1 MKNINLYIDNFINIV
16 MVKRD
21 LYLNRISSLIDKD
34 IIKVIVGVRRCGKSY
49 MFNLIIEEL
58 LKRGI
63 NKENIVLINFESAKY
78 RNVSNPREL
87 DLLVSDLTK
96 DIDGKIYMFFDE
108 IQNVDGWERSINSFR
123 IDYECDIY
131 LTGSNSKLLSGEL
144 ATHLAGRYIEIKMY
158 PFSFKEYLDYK
169 EILPDKKAFTDY
181 LTYGGFPF
189 LLSLENEIDK
199 IEYLNDIFNSIF
211 LKDIIERYNIRDVSL
226 LTRIVDFIL
235 DNTGKIVS
243 SKSISDYLR
252 TKEKIKVSPKTIYN
266 YLDYLSNAC
275 LLYKVQREDLEGKKI
290 LSINEKYYCV
300 DQGFNQV
307 RIGRNQLNNSRIME
321 NIVCFELLRRGY
333 EVTIGCIGK
342 YEIDFVC
349 RKMGE
354 KIYVQLTWE
363 LSHEDVI
370 EREFR
375 PLLLV
380 KDNYPKYVI
389 STDEFNM
396 SKDGIKH
403 INILDFLLGDEI

>member
-1 MKNINLYIDNFINIV
+1 

-49 MFNLIIEEL
+49 MFNLIINEL
-58 LKRGI
+58 IGRGI
-63 NKENIVLINFESAKY
+63 DKDNIILINFESAKY

-87 DLLVSDLTK
+87 DLLVRDLTK
-96 DIDGKIYMFFDE
+96 DIEGKIYLFFDE
-108 IQNVDGWERSINSFR
+108 IQNVDEWEKSINSFR
-123 IDYECDIY
+123 VDYDCDIY

-144 ATHLAGRYIEIKMY
+144 ATHLAGRYMEIKMY

-169 EILPDKKAFTDY
+169 KISPNKKAFTDY

-189 LLSLENEIDK
+189 LLSLESEIDK
-199 IEYLNDIFNSIF
+199 TEYLNDIFNSIF
-211 LKDIIERYNIRDVSL
+211 LKDIIERFSIRDTSL

-235 DNTGKIVS
+235 DSTGKIVS

-252 TKEKIKVSPKTIYN
+252 TKEKIKVSPKTVYN
-266 YLDYLSNAC
+266 YLDYLTNAC
-275 LLYKVQREDLEGKKI
+275 LLYKVQREDIEGKKI

-321 NIVCFELLRRGY
+321 NIVYFELLRRGY
-333 EVTIGCIGK
+333 EITIGCVGD

-349 RKMGE
+349 KKMGE
-354 KIYVQLTWE
+354 KIYVQVTRELT
-363 LSHEDVI
+363 SEDTI

-375 PLLLV
+375 PLLMV

-389 STDEFNM
+389 STDEFDM
-396 SKDGIKH
+396 SHDGIKH
-403 INILDFLLGDEI
+403 MNILDFLLDDKI

>member
-1 MKNINLYIDNFINIV
+1 

-34 IIKVIVGVRRCGKSY
+34 IIKVIIGVRRCGKSY
-49 MFNLIIEEL
+49 MFNLIIDEL

-63 NKENIVLINFESAKY
+63 NEENILLINFESAKY

-96 DIDGKIYMFFDE
+96 GIDGKIYMFFDE
-108 IQNVDGWERSINSFR
+108 IQNVDGWEKSINSFR
-123 IDYECDIY
+123 VDYDCDIY

-144 ATHLAGRYIEIKMY
+144 ATHLTGRYMEIKMY

-169 EILPDKKAFTDY
+169 KISPDKNAFTEY

-211 LKDIIERYNIRDVSL
+211 LKDIIGRYNIRDASL

-235 DNTGKIVS
+235 DNAGKIVS
-243 SKSISDYLR
+243 SKSISDYLQ

-266 YLDYLSNAC
+266 YLDYLTSAC
-275 LLYKVQREDLEGKKI
+275 LLYKVQREDLKGKKI

-307 RIGRNQLNNSRIME
+307 RIGRNQANNSRIME
-321 NIVCFELLRRGY
+321 SIVYFELLRRGY
-333 EVTIGCIGK
+333 EITIGCIK
-342 YEIDFVC
+342 DYEIDFVC
-349 RKMGE
+349 KKMGE
-354 KIYVQLTWE
+354 KIYVQVTRE
-363 LSHEDVI
+363 LSHEDTI

-389 STDEFNM
+389 STDEFDM
-396 SKDGIKH
+396 SQDGIKH
-403 INILDFLLGDEI
+403 MNILDFLLYDEI

>member
-1 MKNINLYIDNFINIV
+1 

-21 LYLNRISSLIDKD
+21 LYLDRISSLIDKD
-34 IIKVIVGVRRCGKSY
+34 IIKIIVGVRRCGKSY

-58 LKRGI
+58 LERGI
-63 NKENIVLINFESAKY
+63 SKDNILLINFESAKY

-87 DLLVSDLTK
+87 DLLVEDLTK
-96 DIDGKIYMFFDE
+96 DINGKIYMFFDE
-108 IQNVDGWERSINSFR
+108 IQNVDEWEKSINSFR
-123 IDYECDIY
+123 VDYDCDIY

-144 ATHLAGRYIEIKMY
+144 ATHLAGRYMEIKMY

-169 EILPDKKAFTDY
+169 KTSPNKKAFTDY
-181 LTYGGFPF
+181 LIYGGFPF
-189 LLSLENEIDK
+189 LLSLESEIDK
-199 IEYLNDIFNSIF
+199 TEYLNDIFNSIF
-211 LKDIIERYNIRDVSL
+211 LKDVIERYIIRDAGL

-252 TKEKIKVSPKTIYN
+252 SKEKIKVSPKTIYN
-266 YLDYLSNAC
+266 YLDYLTKAC

-307 RIGRNQLNNSRIME
+307 RIGRNQINNSRIME
-321 NIVCFELLRRGY
+321 NIVYFELLRRGY
-333 EVTIGCIGK
+333 EITIGCIGN

-349 RKMGE
+349 KKMSE
-354 KIYVQLTWE
+354 KIYVQVTRELT
-363 LSHEDVI
+363 HEDTI

-389 STDEFNM
+389 STDEFDM
-396 SKDGIKH
+396 SRDGIKH
-403 INILDFLLGDEI
+403 MNILDFLLSDEI

>member
-1 MKNINLYIDNFINIV
+1 
-16 MVKRD
+16 MVKRE
-21 LYLNRISSLIDKD
+21 LYLKRISSLIDKD
-34 IIKVIVGVRRCGKSY
+34 IIKIIVGVRRCGKSY

-58 LKRGI
+58 LEKGI
-63 NKENIVLINFESAKY
+63 NKENIILINFESAKY

-87 DLLVSDLTK
+87 DLLVSNLTK
-96 DIDGKIYMFFDE
+96 GIDGKIYMFFDE

-123 IDYECDIY
+123 IDYDCDIY

-144 ATHLAGRYIEIKMY
+144 ATYLAGRYMEIKMY

-169 EILPDKKAFTDY
+169 KIPPNKEAFTDY
-181 LTYGGFPF
+181 LVYGGFPF
-189 LLSLENEIDK
+189 LLSLENETDK

-211 LKDIIERYNIRDVSL
+211 LKDIIERYNIRDAGL

-235 DNTGKIVS
+235 DNSGKIVS

-266 YLDYLSNAC
+266 YLDYLTNAC

-300 DQGFNQV
+300 DQGFNQI
-307 RIGRNQLNNSRIME
+307 RIGRNQVNNSRIME
-321 NIVCFELLRRGY
+321 NIVYFELLRRGY
-333 EVTIGCIGK
+333 EITIGCIK
-342 YEIDFVC
+342 DYEIDFVC
-349 RKMGE
+349 KKMGE
-354 KIYVQLTWE
+354 KIYVQVTRQLT
-363 LSHEDVI
+363 HEDAI

-380 KDNYPKYVI
+380 NDNYPKYVI
-389 STDEFNM
+389 STDDFNM
-396 SKDGIKH
+396 SQEGIKH
-403 INILDFLLGDEI
+403 MNILDFLLDNEI

>member
-1 MKNINLYIDNFINIV
+1 MIYKDDI

-63 NKENIVLINFESAKY
+63 DKENIILINFESAKY

-87 DLLVSDLTK
+87 DLLVRDLTK

-108 IQNVDGWERSINSFR
+108 IQNVDGWEKSINSFR
-123 IDYECDIY
+123 VDYDCDIY

-144 ATHLAGRYIEIKMY
+144 ATYLAGRYMEIKMY

-169 EILPDKKAFTDY
+169 KTLPNKKAFADY
-181 LTYGGFPF
+181 LIYGGFPF
-189 LLSLENEIDK
+189 LLSLESAIDK
-199 IEYLNDIFNSIF
+199 TEYLNDIFNSIF
-211 LKDIIERYNIRDVSL
+211 LKDIIERYNIRDAGL

-266 YLDYLSNAC
+266 YLDYLTNAC

-307 RIGRNQLNNSRIME
+307 RIGRNQVNNSRIIE
-321 NIVCFELLRRGY
+321 NIVYFELLRRGY
-333 EVTIGCIGK
+333 EVTIGCVGD

-349 RKMGE
+349 KKMGE
-354 KIYVQLTWE
+354 RIYVQVTRE
-363 LSHEDVI
+363 LANEDTI

-389 STDEFNM
+389 STDEFDM
-396 SKDGIKH
+396 SQDGIIH
-403 INILDFLLGDEI
+403 MNILDFLLDDEI

>member
-1 MKNINLYIDNFINIV
+1 

-21 LYLNRISSLIDKD
+21 LYLDRISSLIDKD
-34 IIKVIVGVRRCGKSY
+34 IIKVIIGVRRCGKSY

-63 NKENIVLINFESAKY
+63 DKENILLINFESAKY
-78 RNVSNPREL
+78 RNVSNPHEL
-87 DLLVSDLTK
+87 DLLVRDLTK

-108 IQNVDGWERSINSFR
+108 IQNVDEWEKSVNSFR
-123 IDYECDIY
+123 VDYDCDIY

-144 ATHLAGRYIEIKMY
+144 ATHLAGRYMEIKMY
-158 PFSFKEYLDYK
+158 PFSFKEYIDYK
-169 EILPDKKAFTDY
+169 KIPPNKNAFADY

-189 LLSLENEIDK
+189 TLSLESEIDK
-199 IEYLNDIFNSIF
+199 TEYLNDIFNSIF
-211 LKDIIERYNIRDVSL
+211 LKDIIKRYNIRDTGL
-226 LTRIVDFIL
+226 LTRIVDLIL

-252 TKEKIKVSPKTIYN
+252 KNEKIKVSPKTIYN
-266 YLDYLSNAC
+266 YLDYLTNAC
-275 LLYKVQREDLEGKKI
+275 LLYKVQREDVERNKI

-307 RIGRNQLNNSRIME
+307 RIGRNQANNNRIIE
-321 NIVCFELLRRGY
+321 NIVYFELLRRGY
-333 EVTIGCIGK
+333 EITIGCVD
-342 YEIDFVC
+342 YHEIDFVC
-349 RKMGE
+349 KKMDE
-354 KIYVQLTWE
+354 RIYVQVTRE
-363 LSHEDVI
+363 LSHEDTI

-389 STDEFNM
+389 STDEFDM
-396 SKDGIKH
+396 SRDGIKH
-403 INILDFLLGDEI
+403 MNIIDFLMDDEI

>member
-1 MKNINLYIDNFINIV
+1 

-21 LYLNRISSLIDKD
+21 LYLSRISSLIDKD
-34 IIKVIVGVRRCGKSY
+34 IIKIIVGVRRCGKSY

-58 LKRGI
+58 LERGI
-63 NKENIVLINFESAKY
+63 SKDNILLINFESAKY

-87 DLLVSDLTK
+87 DLLVRDLTK
-96 DIDGKIYMFFDE
+96 DIEGKIYLFFDE
-108 IQNVDGWERSINSFR
+108 IQNVNEWEKSINSFR
-123 IDYECDIY
+123 VDYDCDIY

-144 ATHLAGRYIEIKMY
+144 ATHLAGRYMEIKMY

-169 EILPDKKAFTDY
+169 KISPNKKAFTDY

-189 LLSLENEIDK
+189 LLSLESEIDK
-199 IEYLNDIFNSIF
+199 TEYLNDIFNSIF
-211 LKDIIERYNIRDVSL
+211 LKDIIERFSIRDTSL

-235 DNTGKIVS
+235 DSTGKIVS

-252 TKEKIKVSPKTIYN
+252 TKEKIKVSPKTVYN
-266 YLDYLSNAC
+266 YLDYLTNAY
-275 LLYKVQREDLEGKKI
+275 LLYKVQREDIEGKKI

-321 NIVCFELLRRGY
+321 NIVYFELLRRGY
-333 EVTIGCIGK
+333 EITIGCVGD

-349 RKMGE
+349 KKMGE
-354 KIYVQLTWE
+354 KIYVQVTRELT
-363 LSHEDVI
+363 SEDTI

-375 PLLLV
+375 PLLMV

-389 STDEFNM
+389 STDEFDM
-396 SKDGIKH
+396 SHDGIKH
-403 INILDFLLGDEI
+403 MNILDFLLDDKI

>member
-1 MKNINLYIDNFINIV
+1 

-34 IIKVIVGVRRCGKSY
+34 IIKIIVGVRRCGKSY
-49 MFNLIIEEL
+49 MFNLIIDEL

-63 NKENIVLINFESAKY
+63 CKENILLINFESAKY

-87 DLLVSDLTK
+87 DLLVGDLTK
-96 DIDGKIYMFFDE
+96 DINGKIYMFFDE
-108 IQNVDGWERSINSFR
+108 IQNVDEWEKSINSFR
-123 IDYECDIY
+123 VDYDCDIY

-144 ATHLAGRYIEIKMY
+144 ATHLAGRYMEIKMY

-169 EILPDKKAFTDY
+169 KTPPNKKAFADY
-181 LTYGGFPF
+181 LIYGGFPF
-189 LLSLENEIDK
+189 LLSLESEIDK
-199 IEYLNDIFNSIF
+199 TEYLNDIFNSIF
-211 LKDIIERYNIRDVSL
+211 LKDIIERYNIRDAGL

-266 YLDYLSNAC
+266 YLDYLTNAC

-307 RIGRNQLNNSRIME
+307 RIGRNQINNSRIME
-321 NIVCFELLRRGY
+321 NIVYFELLRRGY
-333 EVTIGCIGK
+333 KVTIGCVGN

-349 RKMGE
+349 KKMDE
-354 KIYVQLTWE
+354 KIYVQVTRELT
-363 LSHEDVI
+363 HDDTI

-375 PLLLV
+375 PLLMV

-389 STDEFNM
+389 STDEFDM
-396 SKDGIKH
+396 SHEGIKH
-403 INILDFLLGDEI
+403 MNILDFLLGEEI

>member
-1 MKNINLYIDNFINIV
+1 

-49 MFNLIIEEL
+49 MFNLIINEL
-58 LKRGI
+58 IGRGI
-63 NKENIVLINFESAKY
+63 DKDNIILINFESAKY

-87 DLLVSDLTK
+87 DLLVRDLTK
-96 DIDGKIYMFFDE
+96 DIEGKIYLFFDE
-108 IQNVDGWERSINSFR
+108 IQNVNEWEKSINSFR
-123 IDYECDIY
+123 VDYDCDIY

-144 ATHLAGRYIEIKMY
+144 ATHLAGRYMEIKMY

-169 EILPDKKAFTDY
+169 KISPNKKAFTDY

-189 LLSLENEIDK
+189 LLSLESEIDK
-199 IEYLNDIFNSIF
+199 TEYLNDIFNSIF
-211 LKDIIERYNIRDVSL
+211 LKDIIERFSIRDTSL

-235 DNTGKIVS
+235 DSTGKIVS

-252 TKEKIKVSPKTIYN
+252 TKEKIKVSPKTVYN
-266 YLDYLSNAC
+266 YLDYLTNAY
-275 LLYKVQREDLEGKKI
+275 LLYKVQREDIEGKKI

-321 NIVCFELLRRGY
+321 NIVYFELLRRGY
-333 EVTIGCIGK
+333 EITIGCVGD

-349 RKMGE
+349 KKMGE
-354 KIYVQLTWE
+354 KIYVQVTRELT
-363 LSHEDVI
+363 SEDTI

-375 PLLLV
+375 PLLMV

-389 STDEFNM
+389 STDEFDM
-396 SKDGIKH
+396 SHDGIKH
-403 INILDFLLGDEI
+403 MNILDFLLDDKI

>member
-1 MKNINLYIDNFINIV
+1 

-21 LYLNRISSLIDKD
+21 LYLNRITSLIDKD
-34 IIKVIVGVRRCGKSY
+34 IIKIIVGVRRCGKSY
-49 MFNLIIEEL
+49 MFNLIIDEL

-63 NKENIVLINFESAKY
+63 GKENILLINFESAKY

-87 DLLVSDLTK
+87 DLLVGDLTK
-96 DIDGKIYMFFDE
+96 DINGKIYMFFDE
-108 IQNVDGWERSINSFR
+108 IQNVDEWEKSINSFR
-123 IDYECDIY
+123 VDYDCDIY

-144 ATHLAGRYIEIKMY
+144 ATHLAGRYMEIKMY

-169 EILPDKKAFTDY
+169 KTLPNKKAFADY
-181 LTYGGFPF
+181 LIYGGFPF
-189 LLSLENEIDK
+189 LLSLESDIDK
-199 IEYLNDIFNSIF
+199 TEYLNDIFNSIF
-211 LKDIIERYNIRDVSL
+211 LKDIIERYNIRDAGL

-266 YLDYLSNAC
+266 YLEYLTNAC
-275 LLYKVQREDLEGKKI
+275 LLYKVKREDLEGKKI

-307 RIGRNQLNNSRIME
+307 RIGRNQINNSRIIE
-321 NIVCFELLRRGY
+321 NIVYFELLRRGY
-333 EVTIGCIGK
+333 EVTIGCVGN

-349 RKMGE
+349 KRMGE
-354 KIYVQLTWE
+354 KIYVQVTRELT
-363 LSHEDVI
+363 HEDVI

-375 PLLLV
+375 PLLMV

-389 STDEFNM
+389 STDEFDM
-396 SKDGIKH
+396 SHEGIKH
-403 INILDFLLGDEI
+403 LNILDFLLGDEI

>member
-1 MKNINLYIDNFINIV
+1 

-63 NKENIVLINFESAKY
+63 NNENIVLINFESAKY

-96 DIDGKIYMFFDE
+96 DIKGKIYMFFDE
-108 IQNVDGWERSINSFR
+108 IQNVDGWEKSVNSFR

-144 ATHLAGRYIEIKMY
+144 ATHLTGRCMEIKMY

-169 EILPDKKAFTDY
+169 KISPDKKAFTDY

-189 LLSLENEIDK
+189 LLSLDTETDK
-199 IEYLNDIFNSIF
+199 VEYLNDIFNSIF
-211 LKDIIERYNIRDVSL
+211 LKDIVGRYNIRDTSL

-252 TKEKIKVSPKTIYN
+252 KKEKIKVSPKTIYN

-300 DQGFNQV
+300 DQGFNQI
-307 RIGRNQLNNSRIME
+307 RIGRNQVNNSRIME
-321 NIVCFELLRRGY
+321 NIVYFELLRRGY
-333 EVTIGCIGK
+333 KITIGCIGK

-349 RKMGE
+349 KKMGE
-354 KIYVQLTWE
+354 KIYVQLTRE
-363 LSHEDVI
+363 LSHKDTI
-370 EREFR
+370 EREFE

-380 KDNYPKYVI
+380 RDNYPKYVI
-389 STDEFNM
+389 STDEFDM
-396 SKDGIKH
+396 SQDGIKH
-403 INILDFLLGDEI
+403 MNILDFLLSDEI

>member
-1 MKNINLYIDNFINIV
+1 
-16 MVKRD
+16 MVKRY

-34 IIKVIVGVRRCGKSY
+34 IIKVIIGVRRCGKSY
-49 MFNLIIEEL
+49 MFNLIIDEL

-63 NKENIVLINFESAKY
+63 NEENILLINFESAKY

-96 DIDGKIYMFFDE
+96 GIDGKIYMFFDE
-108 IQNVDGWERSINSFR
+108 IQNVDEWEKSINSFR
-123 IDYECDIY
+123 VDYDCDIY

-144 ATHLAGRYIEIKMY
+144 ATHLTGRYMEIKMY

-169 EILPDKKAFTDY
+169 KISPDKKAFTEY

-211 LKDIIERYNIRDVSL
+211 LKDIIGRYNIRDASL

-235 DNTGKIVS
+235 DNAGKIVS
-243 SKSISDYLR
+243 SKSISDYLQR
-252 TKEKIKVSPKTIYN
+252 KEKIKVSPKTIYN
-266 YLDYLSNAC
+266 YLDYLTSAC

-307 RIGRNQLNNSRIME
+307 RIGRNQANNSRIME
-321 NIVCFELLRRGY
+321 SIVYFELLRRGY
-333 EVTIGCIGK
+333 EITIGCIK
-342 YEIDFVC
+342 DYEIDFVC
-349 RKMGE
+349 KKMGE
-354 KIYVQLTWE
+354 KIYVQVTRE
-363 LSHEDVI
+363 LSHEDTI

-389 STDEFNM
+389 STDEFDM
-396 SKDGIKH
+396 SQDGIKH
-403 INILDFLLGDEI
+403 MNILDFLLYDEI

>member
-1 MKNINLYIDNFINIV
+1 

-34 IIKVIVGVRRCGKSY
+34 IIKVIIGVRRCGKSY
-49 MFNLIIEEL
+49 MFNLIIDEL

-63 NKENIVLINFESAKY
+63 NEENILLINFESAKY

-96 DIDGKIYMFFDE
+96 DIEGKIYMFFDE
-108 IQNVDGWERSINSFR
+108 IQNVDGWEKSINSFR
-123 IDYECDIY
+123 IDYDCDIY

-144 ATHLAGRYIEIKMY
+144 ATHLTGRYMEIKMY

-169 EILPDKKAFTDY
+169 KISPDKKAFTEY

-211 LKDIIERYNIRDVSL
+211 LKDIIGRYNIRDASL

-235 DNTGKIVS
+235 DNAGKIVS
-243 SKSISDYLR
+243 SKSISDYLQ

-266 YLDYLSNAC
+266 YLDYLTSAC

-307 RIGRNQLNNSRIME
+307 RIGRNQANNSRIME
-321 NIVCFELLRRGY
+321 SIVYFELLRRGY
-333 EVTIGCIGK
+333 EITIGCIK
-342 YEIDFVC
+342 DYEIDFVC
-349 RKMGE
+349 KKMGE
-354 KIYVQLTWE
+354 KIYVQVTRE
-363 LSHEDVI
+363 LSHEDTI

-389 STDEFNM
+389 STDEFDM
-396 SKDGIKH
+396 SQDGIKH
-403 INILDFLLGDEI
+403 MNILDFLLYDEI

>member
-1 MKNINLYIDNFINIV
+1 

-21 LYLNRISSLIDKD
+21 LYLDRISSLIDKD
-34 IIKVIVGVRRCGKSY
+34 IIKIIVGVRRCGKSY

-58 LKRGI
+58 LERGI
-63 NKENIVLINFESAKY
+63 SKYNILLINFESAKY

-87 DLLVSDLTK
+87 DLLVRDLTK
-96 DIDGKIYMFFDE
+96 DMNGKIYMFFDE
-108 IQNVDGWERSINSFR
+108 IQNVEEWEKSINSFR
-123 IDYECDIY
+123 VDYDCDIY

-144 ATHLAGRYIEIKMY
+144 ATHLAGRYMEIKMY

-169 EILPDKKAFTDY
+169 KTSPNKKAFTDY
-181 LTYGGFPF
+181 LIYGGFPF
-189 LLSLENEIDK
+189 LLSLESEIDK
-199 IEYLNDIFNSIF
+199 TEYLNDIFNSIF
-211 LKDIIERYNIRDVSL
+211 LKDVIERYSIRDAGL

-252 TKEKIKVSPKTIYN
+252 SKEKIKVSPKTIYN
-266 YLDYLSNAC
+266 YLDYLTKAC

-307 RIGRNQLNNSRIME
+307 RIGRNQINNSRIME
-321 NIVCFELLRRGY
+321 NIVYFELLRRGY
-333 EVTIGCIGK
+333 EITIGCIGN

-349 RKMGE
+349 KKMSE
-354 KIYVQLTWE
+354 KIYVQVTRE
-363 LSHEDVI
+363 LIHEDTI

-389 STDEFNM
+389 STDEFDM
-396 SKDGIKH
+396 SRDGIKH
-403 INILDFLLGDEI
+403 MNILDFLLSDEI

>member
-1 MKNINLYIDNFINIV
+1 MI

-49 MFNLIIEEL
+49 MFDLIIEEL

-63 NKENIVLINFESAKY
+63 NKENILLINFESAKY

-87 DLLVSDLTK
+87 DLLVDDLTK
-96 DIDGKIYMFFDE
+96 GIDGKIYMFFDE

-123 IDYECDIY
+123 IDYDCDIY

-144 ATHLAGRYIEIKMY
+144 ATHLAGRYMEIKMY

-169 EILPDKKAFTDY
+169 KIPPNKNAFADY
-181 LTYGGFPF
+181 LVYGGFPF
-189 LLSLENEIDK
+189 LLSLENETDK

-211 LKDIIERYNIRDVSL
+211 LKDIIERYNIRDAGL

-235 DNTGKIVS
+235 DNAGKIVS

-266 YLDYLSNAC
+266 YLDYLTSAC

-307 RIGRNQLNNSRIME
+307 RIGRNQVNNSRIME
-321 NIVCFELLRRGY
+321 NIVYFELLRRGY
-333 EVTIGCIGK
+333 EITIGCIK
-342 YEIDFVC
+342 DYEIDFVC
-349 RKMGE
+349 KKTGE
-354 KIYVQLTWE
+354 KIYVQVTRE
-363 LSHEDVI
+363 LIHEDTI

-389 STDEFNM
+389 SNDEFNM
-396 SKDGIKH
+396 SQDGIKH
-403 INILDFLLGDEI
+403 MNIINFLLDDEV

>member
-1 MKNINLYIDNFINIV
+1 

-49 MFNLIIEEL
+49 MFNLIIDEL
-58 LKRGI
+58 IERGI
-63 NKENIVLINFESAKY
+63 NKENILLINFESAKY

-87 DLLVSDLTK
+87 DLLVRDLTK
-96 DIDGKIYMFFDE
+96 EINGKIYMFFDE
-108 IQNVDGWERSINSFR
+108 IQNVDEWEKSINSFR
-123 IDYECDIY
+123 VDYDCDIY

-144 ATHLAGRYIEIKMY
+144 ATHLTGRYMEIKMY

-169 EILPDKKAFTDY
+169 KTSSNMKAFNDY

-189 LLSLENEIDK
+189 LLSLESEIDK
-199 IEYLNDIFNSIF
+199 TEYLNDIFNSIF
-211 LKDIIERYNIRDVSL
+211 LKDIIERYSIRDAGL

-252 TKEKIKVSPKTIYN
+252 KKEKIKVSPKTIYN
-266 YLDYLSNAC
+266 YLEYLTNAC

-321 NIVCFELLRRGY
+321 HIVYFELLRRGY
-333 EVTIGCIGK
+333 EITIGCIGD

-349 RKMGE
+349 KKMGE
-354 KIYVQLTWE
+354 KIYVQVTRE
-363 LSHEDVI
+363 LSNEDTI

-389 STDEFNM
+389 STDEFDM
-396 SKDGIKH
+396 SRDGIKH
-403 INILDFLLGDEI
+403 MNILDFLIDEEI

>member
-1 MKNINLYIDNFINIV
+1 M
-16 MVKRD
+16 
-21 LYLNRISSLIDKD
+21 
-34 IIKVIVGVRRCGKSY
+34 
-49 MFNLIIEEL
+49 
-58 LKRGI
+58 
-63 NKENIVLINFESAKY
+63 
-78 RNVSNPREL
+78 
-87 DLLVSDLTK
+87 
-96 DIDGKIYMFFDE
+96 
-108 IQNVDGWERSINSFR
+108 
-123 IDYECDIY
+123 
-131 LTGSNSKLLSGEL
+131 
-144 ATHLAGRYIEIKMY
+144 
-158 PFSFKEYLDYK
+158 
-169 EILPDKKAFTDY
+169 
-181 LTYGGFPF
+181 
-189 LLSLENEIDK
+189 
-199 IEYLNDIFNSIF
+199 
-211 LKDIIERYNIRDVSL
+211 
-226 LTRIVDFIL
+226 
-235 DNTGKIVS
+235 
-243 SKSISDYLR
+243 
-252 TKEKIKVSPKTIYN
+252 
-266 YLDYLSNAC
+266 
-275 LLYKVQREDLEGKKI
+275 EGKKI

-307 RIGRNQLNNSRIME
+307 RIGRNQLNNKRIME

-396 SKDGIKH
+396 SKYGIKH

>member
-1 MKNINLYIDNFINIV
+1 

-63 NKENIVLINFESAKY
+63 NKENILLINFESAKY

-87 DLLVSDLTK
+87 DLLVEDLTK
-96 DIDGKIYMFFDE
+96 GIDGKIYMFFDE
-108 IQNVDGWERSINSFR
+108 IQNVDEWERSINSFR
-123 IDYECDIY
+123 IDYDCDIY

-144 ATHLAGRYIEIKMY
+144 ATHLAGRYMEIKMY

-169 EILPDKKAFTDY
+169 KIPPNKEAFTDY
-181 LTYGGFPF
+181 LVCGGFPF
-189 LLSLENEIDK
+189 LLSLENENDR

-211 LKDIIERYNIRDVSL
+211 LKDVIGRYNIRDAAL

-235 DNTGKIVS
+235 DNTGKILS

-266 YLDYLSNAC
+266 YLDYLTNAC
-275 LLYKVQREDLEGKKI
+275 LLYKVQREDLECKKV

-300 DQGFNQV
+300 DHGFNQV
-307 RIGRNQLNNSRIME
+307 RIGRNQVNNSRIME
-321 NIVCFELLRRGY
+321 NIVYFELLRRGY
-333 EVTIGCIGK
+333 EITIGCIK
-342 YEIDFVC
+342 DYEIDFVC
-349 RKMGE
+349 KKMGE
-354 KIYVQLTWE
+354 KIYVQVTRELT
-363 LSHEDVI
+363 HEDTI

-375 PLLLV
+375 PLVLV
-380 KDNYPKYVI
+380 NDNYPKYVI
-389 STDEFNM
+389 STDDFNM
-396 SKDGIKH
+396 SQEGIKH
-403 INILDFLLGDEI
+403 MHIIDFLLDDEI

>member
-1 MKNINLYIDNFINIV
+1 

-34 IIKVIVGVRRCGKSY
+34 IIKIIVGIRRCGKSY
-49 MFNLIIEEL
+49 MFNLIMDEL
-58 LKRGI
+58 LERGI
-63 NKENIVLINFESAKY
+63 SKDNILLINFESAKY

-87 DLLVSDLTK
+87 DLLVRDLTK
-96 DIDGKIYMFFDE
+96 DMDGKIYMFFDE
-108 IQNVDGWERSINSFR
+108 IQNVDEWEKSINSFR
-123 IDYECDIY
+123 VDYDCDIY

-144 ATHLAGRYIEIKMY
+144 ATHLAGRYMEIKMY

-169 EILPDKKAFTDY
+169 KTPPNKKAFTDY
-181 LTYGGFPF
+181 LIYGGFPF
-189 LLSLENEIDK
+189 LLSLESEIDK
-199 IEYLNDIFNSIF
+199 TEYLNDIFNSIF
-211 LKDIIERYNIRDVSL
+211 LKDIIERYNIRDTGL

-266 YLDYLSNAC
+266 YLDYLTNAC
-275 LLYKVQREDLEGKKI
+275 LLCKVQREDLEGKKI

-307 RIGRNQLNNSRIME
+307 RIGRNQVNNSRIME
-321 NIVCFELLRRGY
+321 NIVYFELLRRGY
-333 EVTIGCIGK
+333 EVTIGCVGN

-349 RKMGE
+349 KKMGE
-354 KIYVQLTWE
+354 KIYVQLTRE
-363 LSHEDVI
+363 LTNEDVI

-375 PLLLV
+375 PLLMV
-380 KDNYPKYVI
+380 KENYPKYVI
-389 STDEFNM
+389 STDEFDM
-396 SKDGIKH
+396 SRDGIKH
-403 INILDFLLGDEI
+403 RNILDFLLDDEI

>member
-1 MKNINLYIDNFINIV
+1 

-34 IIKVIVGVRRCGKSY
+34 IIKVIVGVRRCGKAY
-49 MFNLIIEEL
+49 MFNLIIDEL
-58 LKRGI
+58 IERGI
-63 NKENIVLINFESAKY
+63 NKENILLINFESAKY

-87 DLLVSDLTK
+87 DLLVRDLTK
-96 DIDGKIYMFFDE
+96 EINGKIYMFFDE
-108 IQNVDGWERSINSFR
+108 IQNVDEWEKSINSFR
-123 IDYECDIY
+123 VDYDCDIY

-144 ATHLAGRYIEIKMY
+144 ATHLTGRYMEIKMY

-169 EILPDKKAFTDY
+169 KTSSNMKAFNDY

-189 LLSLENEIDK
+189 LLSLESEIDK
-199 IEYLNDIFNSIF
+199 TEYLNDIFNSIF
-211 LKDIIERYNIRDVSL
+211 LKDIIERYSIRDAGL

-252 TKEKIKVSPKTIYN
+252 KKEKIKVSPKTIYN
-266 YLDYLSNAC
+266 YLEYLTNAC

-321 NIVCFELLRRGY
+321 NIVYFELLRRGY
-333 EVTIGCIGK
+333 EITIGCIGD

-349 RKMGE
+349 KKMGE
-354 KIYVQLTWE
+354 KIYVQVTRE
-363 LSHEDVI
+363 LSNEDTI

-389 STDEFNM
+389 STDEFDM
-396 SKDGIKH
+396 SRDGIKH
-403 INILDFLLGDEI
+403 MNILDFLIDEEI

>member
-1 MKNINLYIDNFINIV
+1 

-63 NKENIVLINFESAKY
+63 NKENILLINFESAKY
-78 RNVSNPREL
+78 RNASNPREL
-87 DLLVSDLTK
+87 DLLVEDLTK
-96 DIDGKIYMFFDE
+96 GIDGKIYMFFDE
-108 IQNVDGWERSINSFR
+108 IQNVDEWERSINSFR
-123 IDYECDIY
+123 IDYDCDIY

-144 ATHLAGRYIEIKMY
+144 ATHLAGRYMEIKMY

-169 EILPDKKAFTDY
+169 KIPPNKEAFTDY
-181 LTYGGFPF
+181 LVYGGFPF
-189 LLSLENEIDK
+189 LLSLENENDR

-211 LKDIIERYNIRDVSL
+211 LKDVIGRYNIRDAAL

-235 DNTGKIVS
+235 DNTGKILS

-266 YLDYLSNAC
+266 YLDYLTNAC
-275 LLYKVQREDLEGKKI
+275 LLYKVQREDLECKKV

-300 DQGFNQV
+300 DHGFNQV
-307 RIGRNQLNNSRIME
+307 RIGRNQINNSRIME
-321 NIVCFELLRRGY
+321 NIVYFELLRRGY
-333 EVTIGCIGK
+333 EITIGCIK
-342 YEIDFVC
+342 DYEIDFVC
-349 RKMGE
+349 KKMGE
-354 KIYVQLTWE
+354 KIYVQVTRELT
-363 LSHEDVI
+363 HEDTI

-375 PLLLV
+375 PLVLV
-380 KDNYPKYVI
+380 NDNYPKYVI
-389 STDEFNM
+389 STDDFNM
-396 SKDGIKH
+396 SQEGIKH
-403 INILDFLLGDEI
+403 MHIIDFLLDDEI

>member
-1 MKNINLYIDNFINIV
+1 

-34 IIKVIVGVRRCGKSY
+34 IIKIIIGVRRCGKSY
-49 MFNLIIEEL
+49 MFNLIIDEL
-58 LKRGI
+58 VKRKI
-63 NKENIVLINFESAKY
+63 SKDNIILINFESAKY

-87 DLLVSDLTK
+87 DLLVESLTEG
-96 DIDGKIYMFFDE
+96 ITGKIYMFFDE
-108 IQNVDGWERSINSFR
+108 IQNVDGWEKSVNSFR
-123 IDYECDIY
+123 VDYDCDIY
-131 LTGSNSKLLSGEL
+131 ITGSNSKLLSGEL
-144 ATHLAGRYIEIKMY
+144 ATHLAGRYMEIKMY

-169 EILPDKKAFTDY
+169 KTPPNKRAFVDY

-199 IEYLNDIFNSIF
+199 SEYLNDIFNSIF
-211 LKDIIERYNIRDVSL
+211 LKDIIERYNIRDAGL

-252 TKEKIKVSPKTIYN
+252 KKEKIKLSPNTIYN
-266 YLDYLSNAC
+266 YLGYLTNAC

-307 RIGRNQLNNSRIME
+307 RIGRNQLNNSRIIE
-321 NIVCFELLRRGY
+321 NIVYFELLRRGY
-333 EVTIGCIGK
+333 EITIGCVGD

-349 RKMGE
+349 KKMGE
-354 KIYVQLTWE
+354 KIYVQVTRELTG
-363 LSHEDVI
+363 EDTI

-389 STDEFNM
+389 STDEFDM
-396 SKDGIKH
+396 SRDGIKH
-403 INILDFLLGDEI
+403 MNIIDFLLDDEI

>member
-1 MKNINLYIDNFINIV
+1 
-16 MVKRD
+16 MVKRY

-34 IIKVIVGVRRCGKSY
+34 IIKVIIGVRRCGKSY
-49 MFNLIIEEL
+49 MFNLIIDEL

-63 NKENIVLINFESAKY
+63 NEENILLINFESAKY

-96 DIDGKIYMFFDE
+96 GIDGKIYMFFDE
-108 IQNVDGWERSINSFR
+108 IQNVDEWEKSINSFR
-123 IDYECDIY
+123 VDYDCDIY

-144 ATHLAGRYIEIKMY
+144 ATHLTGRYMEIKMY

-169 EILPDKKAFTDY
+169 KISPDKKAFTEY

-211 LKDIIERYNIRDVSL
+211 LKDIIGRYNIRDASL

-235 DNTGKIVS
+235 DNAGKIVS
-243 SKSISDYLR
+243 SKSISDYLQR
-252 TKEKIKVSPKTIYN
+252 KEKIKVSPKTIYN
-266 YLDYLSNAC
+266 YLDYLTSAC
-275 LLYKVQREDLEGKKI
+275 LLYKVQREDLKGKKI

-307 RIGRNQLNNSRIME
+307 RIGRNQANNSRIME
-321 NIVCFELLRRGY
+321 SIVYFELLRRGY
-333 EVTIGCIGK
+333 EITIGCIK
-342 YEIDFVC
+342 DYEIDFVC
-349 RKMGE
+349 KKMGE
-354 KIYVQLTWE
+354 KIYVQVTRE
-363 LSHEDVI
+363 LSHEDTI

-389 STDEFNM
+389 STDEFDM
-396 SKDGIKH
+396 SQDGIKH
-403 INILDFLLGDEI
+403 MNILDFLLDDEI